1 MRTQTS
7 FPESHRV
14 CFVVVAF
21 CERCLLWFDEQKV
34 YFRVGYNN
42 LKTIMKDLLDNHGMN
57 RATEDQMGEMLPNS
71 VTRQS
76 LAVVCS

>member
-1 MRTQTS
+1 MS
-7 FPESHRV
+7 
-14 CFVVVAF
+14 FVVA
-21 CERCLLWFDEQKV
+21 
-34 YFRVGYNN
+34 
-42 LKTIMKDLLDNHGMN
+42 IMNDVLDNYGMN